1 MIVRTFRWG
10 APLYKDAND
19 YDHALILTVSHQP
32 EFCCFFLFC
41 FFLNLNVEIL
51 QIDAMVS
58 DTKNFR
64 KSVVPP
70 STSFQ

>member
-1 MIVRTFRWG
+1 MIIRRFRWG

-19 YDHALILTVSHQP
+19 YDNTLILTVSHQP
-32 EFCCFFLFC
+32 EFCCFFILLFLK
-41 FFLNLNVEIL
+41 FNLEIL

-58 DTKNFR
+58 DTKNYR